1 MKAEIVRNIQGQPLV
16 IVEGVFIADCDLP
29 RTDAETEAKAVSY
42 YLTMASDYELDF
54 RIYRTPQGL
63 RVICVSDFIKPKAP
77 VAKRLLEDLGSD
89 PRYNKS
95 VIEMGKFSARLGGKA
110 HRMGISV
117 PPKFHYYALLPKEQR
132 AWDAAYDAVAPNYR
146 ACEFILQTSECEMP
160 SEIANFI
167 ALHDERTKCFSD
179 LPMA

>member
-1 MKAEIVRNIQGQPLV
+1 VKANILRDNNGVPIVM
-16 IVEGVFIADCDLP
+16 VESVLIADCDLP
-29 RTDAETEAKAVSY
+29 RVDAETESRAISY
-42 YLTMASDYELDF
+42 YLTLAQDYELVF

-77 VAKRLLEDLGSD
+77 VAKRILEDLGSD
-89 PRYNKS
+89 PRYDKS
-95 VIEMGKFSARLGGKA
+95 AINIGSFVARLGGKA
-110 HRMGISV
+110 ARMGLQV
-117 PPKFHYYALLPKEQR
+117 PPKFGYYALLPKEQR
-132 AWDAAYDAVAPNYR
+132 AWDAVYNAAAANYR